1 MIMTI
6 RIIRQ
11 PGGFV
16 DGIALDQYRLGRR
29 YDLPPSLAQYLVAQG
44 FALLEMRHHVRSS
57 RWRPSDRR
65 KHDLFSDGG
74 YRGSASAF

>member
-1 MIMTI
+1 MLMTI

-11 PGGFV
+11 PGGSI

-44 FALLEMRHHVRSS
+44 FALLEMRRHVRSS
-57 RWRPSDRR
+57 RWRPTERR
-65 KHDLFSDGG
+65 KHDLFSDSR
-74 YRGSASAF
+74 YHGSAWAF